1 MPHLEQAKF
10 QMRANV
16 DDGFGN
22 KVGVWTDRFDER
34 VSIRY
39 LRGSE
44 AVMAARLE
52 GWQPIVVTVR
62 ANDMTDRVTTDW
74 RVIVKGTPY
83 NVREP
88 LRPTDQRRREYEFLA
103 ESGVADG

>member
-1 MPHLEQAKF
+1 MRLMEFAKF
-10 QMRANV
+10 EERTSV

-22 KVGVWTDRFDER
+22 KVGAWADRFDDR
-34 VSIRY
+34 VGVLY

-44 AVMAARLE
+44 AVLAARLE
-52 GWQPIVVTVR
+52 GRQPIVVTVR
-62 ANDMTDRVTTDW
+62 DSEAIRAVTPEW
-74 RVIVKGTPY
+74 RVIINGTPY

-88 LRPTDQRRREYEFLA
+88 LRPTDQRRRTYEFLA